1 MKSYI
6 NGLSSKDA
14 MKPAYADEI
23 KREENKRLEEKERE
37 IAELRKEADRL
48 FDSQQWKA
56 AQPVFKKLAQ
66 ELPNDWT
73 SQLKAGCCFTFGPV
87 DADVKEGEAFL
98 KKCIELSPVFPNGYG
113 VLAHNMMRQQRY
125 NEVVPLVQKMV
136 ACPVQDDNSD
146 SIVNAIKTARD
157 VLIKL
162 NRTKELIPL
171 VEEAKKK
178 YSKWSEKLDEVV
190 SGIESAELWEKG
202 KEFINNPKKD
212 FVYGQQLFLRLAT
225 LKPDDYWATL
235 LSGGCLTWGGKAK
248 EGESWIKKAIQIDSS
263 IPNGYSLLAQN
274 LLMQGKSKEVIS
286 TVEEMLTVYFKT
298 VVDSQDH
305 ADKII
310 EGLDCAFKVLGRGPA
325 FNALVGVARAKYP
338 NLSPRLDAM

>member
-1 MKSYI
+1 
-6 NGLSSKDA
+6 
-14 MKPAYADEI
+14 
-23 KREENKRLEEKERE
+23 
-37 IAELRKEADRL
+37 
-48 FDSQQWKA
+48 
-56 AQPVFKKLAQ
+56 
-66 ELPNDWT
+66 
-73 SQLKAGCCFTFGPV
+73 
-87 DADVKEGEAFL
+87 
-98 KKCIELSPVFPNGYG
+98 
-113 VLAHNMMRQQRY
+113 
-125 NEVVPLVQKMV
+125 MV

-162 NRTKELIPL
+162 NRTKELMPL

-202 KEFINNPKKD
+202 KEFLSNPKKD

-235 LSGGCLTWGGKAK
+235 LSGGCLTWGGKSK
-248 EGESWIKKAIQIDSS
+248 EGESWIKKAIQMDSS
-263 IPNGYSLLAQN
+263 IPNGYALLAQN